1 MSPLRPI
8 LYPRYRGYV
17 CPSCIA
23 KLQAPRRP
31 PWLIRNATSSASQD
45 EHGHKIRQKQ
55 GRIGLQL
62 PDDDVTIRHFD
73 EGVDGALEQTDEGFE
88 EDTIKELKS
97 RLAALEADLQKLKA
111 GKLLPQGMSF
121 VDELLASKI
130 PPDGGLPS
138 AHASPGECVLN
149 LHEYTVLI

>member
-1 MSPLRPI
+1 MPPLRPT
-8 LYPRYRGYV
+8 LYPPHRRYI

-31 PWLIRNATSSASQD
+31 LWLIRSATSSASQD
-45 EHGHKIRQKQ
+45 ERGHKIRQKQ

-62 PDDDVTIRHFD
+62 PDDHVTIRHFN
-73 EGVDGALEQTDEGFE
+73 EGVDGALEQADEDFE
-88 EDTIKELKS
+88 EDTIEELKS

-111 GKLLPQGMSF
+111 GNIHSQGMSF

-130 PPDGGLPS
+130 SSHGDSPS
-138 AHASPGECVLN
+138 PHASTGQCFLIP
-149 LHEYTVLI
+149 HE